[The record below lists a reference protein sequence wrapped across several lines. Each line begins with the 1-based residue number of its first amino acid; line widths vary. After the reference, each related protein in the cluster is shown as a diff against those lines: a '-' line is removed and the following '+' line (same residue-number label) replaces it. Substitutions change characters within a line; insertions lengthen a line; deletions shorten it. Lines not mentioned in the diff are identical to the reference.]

1 MALPSPPTYK
11 QVSCHGP
18 RAQLPTGELLCL
30 VLDGRTVHSASNPS
44 LPYYEL
50 SAAPREDTSLALAV
64 RKVRYRLSRNNGE
77 GTLKVRLSD
86 LHFKALSKRT
96 GRGRNN
102 KQVRWKDE
110 GGHIIAVE
118 EISMGMPG
126 LRLAQV
132 LSDKDL
138 DLVVTCWTARLWKE
152 AQRALKG
159 SSTWTRRPTESNIEV
174 YTSGP
179 SPPYSA
185 APEWRSLPKRDQNL
199 GKPGSLKT
207 RSPPAITSR
216 WTIPSAW
223 KVVWKDFLPL
233 LLQSQ
238 QAPSHQSI
246 PSGAPSQPVSLRS
259 HVPTSESPSEINS
272 EHLGTPPE
280 AGQAGLRLLQGT
292 QDSMLRDT
300 PLYWM

>member
-11 QVSCHGP
+11 QVSRHGP
-18 RAQLPTGELLCL
+18 RAQLPTGELLSL

-50 SAAPREDTSLALAV
+50 SAAPREDTSLALAI

-77 GTLKVRLSD
+77 GTLKLRLSD
-86 LHFKALSKRT
+86 LYVYRESCFHLHRRRHVVINNTTRDNRNYGQVRLYPGITGWSSCGAAGHFKALSKRT

-152 AQRALKG
+152 AQRTLKG
-159 SSTWTRRPTESNIEV
+159 SSTWTRRQTESNIEV

-185 APEWRSLPKRDQNL
+185 SPEVDS
-199 GKPGSLKT
+199 
-207 RSPPAITSR
+207 
-216 WTIPSAW
+216 
-223 KVVWKDFLPL
+223 
-233 LLQSQ
+233 
-238 QAPSHQSI
+238 
-246 PSGAPSQPVSLRS
+246 SGAYPWLD
-259 HVPTSESPSEINS
+259 
-272 EHLGTPPE
+272 
-280 AGQAGLRLLQGT
+280 AGRNRCQAAIASVELLT
-292 QDSMLRDT
+292 
-300 PLYWM
+300 